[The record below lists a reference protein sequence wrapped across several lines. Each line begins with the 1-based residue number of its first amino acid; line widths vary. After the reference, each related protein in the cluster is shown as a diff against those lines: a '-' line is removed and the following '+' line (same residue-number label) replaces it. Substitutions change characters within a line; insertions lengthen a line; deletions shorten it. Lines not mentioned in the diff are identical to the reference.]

1 MSLIM
6 ELEEKSAMKTQKVSE
21 NERFIYFT
29 SEFALILESFMD
41 LKRFLTKSL
50 QNFINFFEDKN
61 KLNSANVNELLEQNK
76 VIFPIVFLR
85 CL

>member
-21 NERFIYFT
+21 NERFI
-29 SEFALILESFMD
+29 
-41 LKRFLTKSL
+41 
-50 QNFINFFEDKN
+50 
-61 KLNSANVNELLEQNK
+61 NVNELLEQNK